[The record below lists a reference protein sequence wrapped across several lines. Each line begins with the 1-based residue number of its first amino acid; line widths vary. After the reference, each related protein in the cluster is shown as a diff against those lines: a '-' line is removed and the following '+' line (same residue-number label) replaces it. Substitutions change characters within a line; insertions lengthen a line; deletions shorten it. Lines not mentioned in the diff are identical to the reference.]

1 MDHSDRFRRESSVY
15 LVSAALHKFSLS
27 VTTSHLW
34 RGQRRFRENRRL
46 RRGSSSW
53 KITLKFEKF
62 DGMLE
67 TDWSSLGGT
76 LGGRLQ
82 LLTERIFLL
91 PSTANRL
98 SETVGSFVKA
108 KNHVHEIYFDF
119 IFFRLHRLSVP
130 FPNVD
135 LSWNKLCYSW
145 LNIRKWI
152 FILLIFER

>member
-1 MDHSDRFRRESSVY
+1 MADRLRCESSVCTY
-15 LVSAALHKFSLS
+15 RLFCINSVCKCNAAFM
-27 VTTSHLW
+27 
-34 RGQRRFRENRRL
+34 QRSFQENRH
-46 RRGSSSW
+46 RRWRNSSW

-62 DGMLE
+62 DGTLE

-119 IFFRLHRLSVP
+119 IFFRLHRLSAP
-130 FPNVD
+130 SPNVD
-135 LSWNKLCYSW
+135 LSWNKRCYSW
-145 LNIRKWI
+145 LSIGK
-152 FILLIFER
+152 